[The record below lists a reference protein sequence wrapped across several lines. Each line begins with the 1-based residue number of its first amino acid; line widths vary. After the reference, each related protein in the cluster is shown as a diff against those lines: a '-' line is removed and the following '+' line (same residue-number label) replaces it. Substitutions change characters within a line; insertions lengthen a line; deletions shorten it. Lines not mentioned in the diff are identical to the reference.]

1 VKTGSGAF
9 MEKED
14 DAVHL
19 AGLMVETGRAMSKQ
33 VVALITDMNEPLGRW
48 VGNALEIRECIEMM
62 QGKPSEPRL
71 RNVSIELAAWMLKLG
86 GKASSVEKGRA
97 LAEEMLRSGKALAK
111 FREIIRLQ
119 GGDTGVCDNVAR
131 LGQAKNKVDV
141 VSGSAGHIAAVDCRS
156 IGVASCV
163 IGGGREKKEDVIDP
177 AVGMEIHAGL
187 MQAVEK
193 GQPLVTIYYNADAR
207 VAEARAL
214 VERAYR
220 IAPGKPAG
228 ERPALIKR
236 VIE

>member
-1 VKTGSGAF
+1 

-71 RNVSIELAAWMLKLG
+71 RTVSIELAAWMLKLG

-97 LAEEMLRSGKALAK
+97 LADEMLRSGKALAK

-131 LGQAKNKVDV
+131 LGQAKNKVDIN
-141 VSGSAGHIAAVDCRS
+141 SPASGHIAAVDCRS

-214 VERAYR
+214 VEQAYR
-220 IAPGKPAG
+220 IAPGKPAAQ
-228 ERPALIKR
+228 RPALIKR